1 MIRKPWN
8 KNYICVNSKQTSF
21 NCIQCWS
28 CPELQLCIL
37 EVVAVIRVIYPRKG
51 SRVDF
56 WFRKHFMMWRS
67 LYVMEFKYKRQ
78 HDFGNA
84 VETLV
89 HKGLGAKWMDCP
101 YNWWDIKSKTQ
112 LDVNHY
118 WLEVKAD
125 GIIKGED
132 NYKIKS
138 WCKCCCLYTSS
149 QYVQVENVSCSQSVD
164 SHLHVS
170 LSGQVSPVFI
180 LEISAP
186 HLNWGKQDLSN
197 FIWELSWSLL
207 NRKFITMAHLCD
219 IKISLAGYN

>member
-51 SRVDF
+51 SRGDF
-56 WFRKHFMMWRS
+56 WCRKHFMMWRS

-84 VETLV
+84 METLV
-89 HKGLGAKWMDCP
+89 HKGQGAKWMDCP
-101 YNWWDIKSKTQ
+101 YNWCDIKSKIQ

-125 GIIKGED
+125 GIMKVRVSSKFNYIK
-132 NYKIKS
+132 IV
-138 WCKCCCLYTSS
+138 L
-149 QYVQVENVSCSQSVD
+149 
-164 SHLHVS
+164 
-170 LSGQVSPVFI
+170 
-180 LEISAP
+180 
-186 HLNWGKQDLSN
+186 
-197 FIWELSWSLL
+197 WSLCWGTHFL
-207 NRKFITMAHLCD
+207 FFS
-219 IKISLAGYN
+219 ISLAKCCPTQMGLGLSNLLEGHLWMYLMWSS

>member
-56 WFRKHFMMWRS
+56 WCRKHFLIWRS

-125 GIIKGED
+125 GIMKVRVSSRFNYIKKVLWSLCWETHCLFFS
-132 NYKIKS
+132 IS
-138 WCKCCCLYTSS
+138 LVKCCPT
-149 QYVQVENVSCSQSVD
+149 QVG
-164 SHLHVS
+164 L
-170 LSGQVSPVFI
+170 G
-180 LEISAP
+180 
-186 HLNWGKQDLSN
+186 LSN
-197 FIWELSWSLL
+197 LLEGHLWMYLMWS
-207 NRKFITMAHLCD
+207 
-219 IKISLAGYN
+219 S

>member
-56 WFRKHFMMWRS
+56 WCRKHFMMWRS

-84 VETLV
+84 METLV
-89 HKGLGAKWMDCP
+89 HKGQGAKWMDCP
-101 YNWWDIKSKTQ
+101 YNWCDIKSKIQ

-125 GIIKGED
+125 GIMKGED

-149 QYVQVENVSCSQSVD
+149 QYVQVENVSCSQSV
-164 SHLHVS
+164 
-170 LSGQVSPVFI
+170 SGQPSSCELVRTSFTCVHIGNFSSTPELRKTRSFKFHLGTE
-180 LEISAP
+180 LES
-186 HLNWGKQDLSN
+186 S
-197 FIWELSWSLL
+197 
-207 NRKFITMAHLCD
+207 
-219 IKISLAGYN
+219 